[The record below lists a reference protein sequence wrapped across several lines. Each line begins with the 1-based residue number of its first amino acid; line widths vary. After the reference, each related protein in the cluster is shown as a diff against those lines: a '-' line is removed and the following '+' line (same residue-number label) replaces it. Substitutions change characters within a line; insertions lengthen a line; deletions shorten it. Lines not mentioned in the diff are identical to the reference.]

1 LARKLLLCPG
11 YGSPFVADRRGKRRS
26 ELEEYV
32 ASRRAITGR

>member
-1 LARKLLLCPG
+1 LLLCP
-11 YGSPFVADRRGKRRS
+11 ADRRGKRRS